1 MSFTS
6 EVKEELSGHISSA
19 QHCRIAEI
27 AAIISMCGNIIIS
40 INDRYVIK
48 VSTENI
54 AVARKFASLVR
65 KTFKINVDI
74 SIRHSAYS
82 KKART
87 YTIIVRRHED
97 SIKILQAT
105 KLMDHNG
112 NIEENMSIA
121 DNIVIMKNCCKRAFI
136 RGAFLSTG
144 SIMDPNKSYHF
155 EIVCNCKE
163 KAEQLV
169 KMLQIFN
176 IESKIVARKG
186 YFVVYIKEGESIV
199 DVLNVMEAHISLMN
213 FENVRILKDM
223 SNYYN
228 RQVNCETA
236 NIKKTVTTACRQID
250 AIRYIEDTVG
260 IDYLPE
266 NLQEIAKVRV
276 EYPDTPLKDLGA
288 LLESP
293 IGKSGV
299 NHRLRKIC
307 EIAEDLKERNKED
320 SHDNEGYN
328 YRT

>member
-6 EVKEELSGHISSA
+6 EVKEELSSQISNA

-40 INDRYVIK
+40 VNDRYLIK
-48 VSTENI
+48 VYTENI
-54 AVARKFASLVR
+54 SVARKFAELIR
-65 KTFKINVDI
+65 KTFKINAGI

-105 KLMDHNG
+105 KLMDHEG
-112 NIEENMSIA
+112 NIEEDMSIT
-121 DNIVIMKNCCKRAFI
+121 DNIVTMKNCCKRAFI

-155 EIVCNCKE
+155 EIVCNCEE

-169 KMLQIFN
+169 KMLQIFDV
-176 IESKIVARKG
+176 ESKIVARKG

-199 DVLNVMEAHISLMN
+199 DVLNVMEAHVSLMN

-250 AIRYIEDTVG
+250 AIHYIEDTVG

-266 NLQEIAKVRV
+266 SLQEIAKVRV
-276 EYPDTPLKDLGA
+276 EYPDTPLKDLGG
-288 LLESP
+288 LLENP

-320 SHDNEGYN
+320 SHDN
-328 YRT
+328 